1 MPAHKW
7 SLKKGKG
14 KWPSRDN
21 SSSGGETVETSKRR
35 RKISTEVDVVRV
47 GEDVVPN
54 NNCI

>member
-1 MPAHKW
+1 MAELLEQRLEE
-7 SLKKGKG
+7 S
-14 KWPSRDN
+14 DN
-21 SSSGGETVETSKRR
+21 SSSGGETVESRKRR